1 MHRSLISFSWFR
13 VYHNESSYIWMVDI
27 VHISCPL
34 GVILQNIMPCRTRPD
49 HGASNSAYLEFF
61 WAACMKNQSE
71 IQVSCAQVF
80 ATYMRQIFDKTYKIV
95 KIYLINF
102 FMAKTNMFWIF
113 FHQKWPNL
121 GPMAKLTYNHIFR
134 GEKVR
139 RGMFMP

>member
-1 MHRSLISFSWFR
+1 MVQSISQLIIIHLNGWYCAYFLPPRRNFRKHNALSNKVRSRCCKFSIFG
-13 VYHNESSYIWMVDI
+13 I
-27 VHISCPL
+27 
-34 GVILQNIMPCRTRPD
+34 
-49 HGASNSAYLEFF
+49 F

-139 RGMFMP
+139 RGMHLP